1 MPHVTGILETALC
14 VADPARSARF
24 YQDLFGFEQIEGDE
38 RFCALDVAG
47 KQVLLLFREGGSTRG
62 SQTSGGFIP
71 PHDAHGQMHFAFSI
85 AADEFDPWLARLAE
99 ASIPIESRVDWPRG
113 GRSLY
118 FRDHDNHLVELV
130 TPGCW
135 KTY

>member
-1 MPHVTGILETALC
+1 MPRVTGILETALC
-14 VADPARSARF
+14 VADVDRSTQF

-47 KQVLLLFREGGSTRG
+47 KQVLLLFLEGASTKG

-71 PHDAHGQMHFAFSI
+71 PHNGHGQTHFAFSI
-85 AADEFDPWLARLAE
+85 VAEEFEPWAARLAE
-99 ASIPIESRVDWPRG
+99 ASIAIESRVDWPRG
-113 GRSLY
+113 GSSLY
-118 FRDHDNHLVELV
+118 FRDPDRHLVELV